1 MPIGRKRS
9 FPRGVRPPLAV
20 LKPPKAAVGE
30 PVNVLR
36 ELSSRSR
43 AVSSF
48 SRSCLFWRFFFFFV
62 VFARFS
68 LSPSSIDTF
77 VKRRINATKFTAIP
91 CNVRG
96 ESTVKVFCRTWVV
109 HPGCCDAV
117 ARWSSPFGETR
128 AGHNYPLRHLV
139 NNYLGRLATEISVR
153 VRGRI

>member
-9 FPRGVRPPLAV
+9 FPREVRPPVAV

-48 SRSCLFWRFFFFFV
+48 SPSCLFWRFFLFRC
-62 VFARFS
+62 FACFS

-77 VKRRINATKFTAIP
+77 VKRHINATKFTAIP
-91 CNVRG
+91 RNVRG
-96 ESTVKVFCRTWVV
+96 ESTVKVFCRTWIV

-117 ARWSSPFGETR
+117 ASWSSPFGETR

-139 NNYLGRLATEISVR
+139 NNYLGRLATEISVC
-153 VRGRI
+153 VQGRI